1 MHVLIMIYENK
12 LYCLYM
18 HVYRKTMSVSLCLC
32 LSLFLSLS
40 CLSLFLSI
48 SGFSKLQ
55 ELCTC
60 IPVFAFCMDNIFC
73 KLWISKFSTT
83 DISNYFMIN
92 MMIVNSRFIRYVYLQ
107 SIRVYLLLDESNKR
121 IKRYLRMIIHQL
133 KPFLKHIQNS
143 DITIIF
149 LIYLILI
156 TLIKSFEGNSHDLIC
171 DDKHNII
178 HVLIL

>member
-1 MHVLIMIYENK
+1 MHHKSCSHFLHTWSRRCSKMLLDELKLISSYACINYDIWEQTVLSIHA
-12 LYCLYM
+12 C
-18 HVYRKTMSVSLCLC
+18 VSKDYVCISLSLSLS
-32 LSLFLSLS
+32 LSLFVLSLS
-40 CLSLFLSI
+40 LSLYLWFFKATSLYMQ
-48 SGFSKLQ
+48 K
-55 ELCTC
+55 LCTC

-133 KPFLKHIQNS
+133 
-143 DITIIF
+143 
-149 LIYLILI
+149 
-156 TLIKSFEGNSHDLIC
+156 
-171 DDKHNII
+171 
-178 HVLIL
+178 